1 MKSKILIADDEIGV
15 RELFKELLKDE
26 YEVILASDGA
36 DTIKKIDKYFPEVM
50 LLDIRMPKKDG
61 LEVLSIIHDREI
73 PIVPIIVTADRD
85 INSAIK
91 AMKLGAYDYIVKPF
105 ENDKVLKIIK
115 NAFEKQNL
123 EKTVKNLKKEV
134 IRYYGFNNIIGQ
146 SKPMQE
152 VYEIMN
158 KVLDNDSTVLIT
170 GKSGTGKEL
179 IAKAIH
185 FNGIRKD
192 KIFVA
197 VDCAS
202 IPETLIES
210 ELFGH
215 EKGSYTGALK
225 QKIGKF
231 ELANNG
237 TIFLDEIGNLKLD
250 IQAKL
255 LRVLQER
262 EFSRIGGNQKLT
274 VDVRIIA
281 ATNAKLEELI
291 KQGLFREDLY
301 YRLNVVPIH
310 LPSLKERADD
320 IPLLIQ
326 HFLKKFNQSFN
337 KKVSISQKA
346 IDYFMK
352 YSWPGNVREL
362 ENTVQRLV
370 VTASR
375 NVIDVADLPEQI
387 RRLGEE
393 KLESGIKVG
402 MKLNEAEKYLI
413 KETLIS
419 NNYNISKTAQMLG
432 VTRKTLHNKI
442 NKYKIGLKSK

>member
-387 RRLGEE
+387 RDWA
-393 KLESGIKVG
+393 KK
-402 MKLNEAEKYLI
+402 N
-413 KETLIS
+413 S
-419 NNYNISKTAQMLG
+419 NQE
-432 VTRKTLHNKI
+432 
-442 NKYKIGLKSK
+442 